1 MGFSFDGS
9 ENGADCFISVGDL
22 GGGEF
27 RGVAG
32 LGDLPQPTLLFSE
45 AQVPHEE
52 RYAPAREDAA

>member
-32 LGDLPQPTLLFSE
+32 LEDLPQPALLFSE
-45 AQVPHEE
+45 AQTPHEE
-52 RYAPAREDAA
+52 R